1 VRSWQDRFTV
11 SAAAF
16 VLNTEGKVLL
26 LNHVFRPFS
35 GWGLPGGFLDHGE
48 SAEEAIRRELSEEA
62 GIGLEDLKMYRVRV
76 VNRHVEILFTARA
89 VGEAVVSS
97 GEIVG
102 LGWFSA
108 DDLPKDLSKGQVRL
122 IRSVLGADV

>member
-1 VRSWQDRFTV
+1 V

-16 VLNTEGKVLL
+16 VVNDEGKVLL

-48 SAEEAIRRELSEEA
+48 SAEDAIRRELAEEA

-76 VNRHVEILFTARA
+76 VNRHVEILFTAKA
-89 VGEAVVSS
+89 IGEAVVSS
-97 GEIVG
+97 REIVG

-108 DDLPKDLSKGQVRL
+108 HDLPKDLSKGQVRL